1 MATYNDIAKVN
12 SEMTLTPIKG
22 KGYAEVP
29 QKIEAFRKLYPNGG
43 IVSEIISNENGIV
56 VMKATAFDD
65 DGNILGT
72 GHAYEREGSSFINKG
87 SYIENCE
94 TSAWGR
100 ALSAC
105 GFTGGTSVASYE
117 EVANAKLGQEKIDDD
132 EMSKL
137 VGYAKD
143 KGVPMSDILGAFKLK
158 RLEDMTRID
167 YVKAVRR
174 LNEMR

>member
-1 MATYNDIAKVN
+1 MATYEDIQRAN

-22 KGYAEVP
+22 KNYAEVP
-29 QKIEAFRKLYPNGG
+29 EKVEAFRKLYPNGA
-43 IVSEIISNENGIV
+43 IVSEIVSLEKGVV
-56 VMKATAFDD
+56 VMKATVYDD
-65 DGNILGT
+65 TGKVLGT
-72 GHAYEREGSSFINKG
+72 GHAYEVEGSSFINKG

-117 EVANAKLGQEKIDDD
+117 EAANAKLGQEKIDDD
-132 EMSKL
+132 EKSKL

-158 RLEDMTRID
+158 RLDDMTRID